1 MLKTLIK
8 QYLNGR
14 SEEYQYIDLLKD
26 ILDNGEMIEGRNGKV
41 KTCIGSSMI
50 FSLENNKIPILTTKK
65 VAYKTCLRELLWF
78 ISGKTD
84 NKILQDQNV
93 KIWNGNASREFLDSR
108 GLHDLSENDLGPVYG
123 HQWRHFNAEYSDC
136 KTDYNNKGVDQLDY
150 IIKCLKDPVERYSRR
165 LIISAWNPCQL
176 NEMALPPCH
185 LLMQFNVVGDK
196 LSCTMYQRSC
206 DMGLG
211 VPFNITS
218 YCYLTHLIA
227 HHCGLN
233 PSEFIYHLGNI
244 HIYDDHLDSMEK
256 QILRTPY
263 DFPTIKILKTHENID
278 EYEFSDFLV
287 ENYISHD
294 NIKMEMRK

>member
-8 QYLNGR
+8 QYLGGR

-26 ILDNGEMIEGRNGKV
+26 VLENGEMIKGRNGNV
-41 KTCIGSSMI
+41 KTCVGSSMI

-65 VAYKTCLRELLWF
+65 VAYKTCLKELLWF

-93 KIWNGNASREFLDSR
+93 KIWNGNASRDFLDSR
-108 GLHDLSENDLGPVYG
+108 GLYDLSENDLGPVYG
-123 HQWRHFNAEYSDC
+123 HQWRHFNAKYSDC
-136 KTDYNNKGVDQLDY
+136 NEDYRNKGVDQLDY
-150 IIKCLKDPVERYSRR
+150 VIKCLKDPSERYSRR

-176 NEMALPPCH
+176 DEMALPPCH
-185 LLMQFNVVGDK
+185 LLMQFNVIGNK

-227 HHCGLN
+227 HHCGLQ
-233 PSEFIYHLGNI
+233 PYEFIYHLGNI

-256 QILRTPY
+256 QILREPL
-263 DFPTIKILKTHENID
+263 DFPTLKIVNRHENIND
-278 EYEFSDFLV
+278 YEFSDFLI
-287 ENYISHD
+287 ENYSSHD